1 MKNKKNFLNILYNP
15 YNSKNYNVSKK
26 LLLNNHFLIKYTSMF
41 RLFLSI
47 MFILI
52 SYNSYADKNMMIGS
66 LGKSE
71 EVNRTIKVIM
81 YDNYYEPS
89 SFNIKSGETIKFE
102 VVNAGELVHEF
113 NIANAMMH
121 KKHQPEMERM
131 VENEILLADSIDKE
145 KMKKMAKM
153 DKSMGHSHSNSVLL
167 EPNEK
172 GDIVWKFENA
182 MNIEIA
188 CNVPG
193 HYQVGMIAKVDIK

>member
-1 MKNKKNFLNILYNP
+1 MYKIFLVI
-15 YNSKNYNVSKK
+15 V
-26 LLLNNHFLIKYTSMF
+26 LIIFSF
-41 RLFLSI
+41 R
-47 MFILI
+47 
-52 SYNSYADKNMMIGS
+52 SYADENMKIGS
-66 LGKSE
+66 LGKAE
-71 EVNRTIKVIM
+71 EVNRVIKVVM

-121 KKHQPEMERM
+121 KKHQPEMEKM
-131 VENEILLADSIDKE
+131 VENGILLVDSIDKN
-145 KMKKMAKM
+145 KMKKMAKI

-193 HYQVGMIAKVDIK
+193 HYEIGMIAKVDIK